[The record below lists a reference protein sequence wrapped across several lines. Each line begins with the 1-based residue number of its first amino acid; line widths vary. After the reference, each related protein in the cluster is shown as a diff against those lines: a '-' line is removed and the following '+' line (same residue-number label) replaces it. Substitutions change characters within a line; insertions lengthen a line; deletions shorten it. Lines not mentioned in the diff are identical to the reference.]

1 MHLPVIVVNDGST
14 DSTIEKIA
22 YLPVRIV
29 SFEKNRGKGAA
40 LKAGFR
46 EALKLGYRYAVTIDS
61 DGQHFPEDIPLLIN
75 ASAPN
80 SLIVGGRNLQ
90 ADGMPSGNTFANKFS
105 NFWFTVQTG
114 RKLADTQSGFRLYDL
129 DCLPPLWLVPSKYES
144 ELMILVFSA
153 WKSMRIEVVPIRVDY
168 PEDRVSHFR
177 PFMDFLRISV
187 LNVILCVLAV
197 IYGYPRMLSGKNVN
211 R

>member
-177 PFMDFLRISV
+177 PFMDFFRISV